1 MNAAMHDI
9 RTVIV
14 LSLVA
19 LILIGGI
26 GLLTFVNPYAAL
38 GLTPVLMAVAVIVRA
53 ISGAKNE

>member
-9 RTVIV
+9 RTIIV

-26 GLLTFVNPYAAL
+26 GVLAVINPYVAL
-38 GLTPVLMAVAVIVRA
+38 GLAPILMAVAVIVRA